1 MSASSEVSTNQSW
14 EQLLQYARGLV
25 RAEDLAKVTRQGVR
39 LQDPEPVFPPEYQR
53 ETGGLWGREEE
64 QLGGGVSQ

>member
-1 MSASSEVSTNQSW
+1 MSASSEVSTNQPW

-39 LQDPEPVFPPEYQR
+39 LQDPEPAFPPEHQR
-53 ETGGLWGREEE
+53 ETRGLWGRVEKR
-64 QLGGGVSQ
+64 LGGGVSQ